1 MTWLF
6 FPPVFSFF
14 FLILSALLHNRAAAV
29 EVPDAVWGMTIAAYV
44 CMCALSLFFILRGEN
59 RFNYGISLLTQ
70 GLMLSVMSM
79 QFGVTFMS
87 WIGLIL
93 FLAGLVT
100 VFFYATGRHA
110 SASSPAATGSDG
122 DGGSSYKRLDG
133 VLEKLSVAVCHTD
146 SKGVVASATTR
157 FCEAVGR
164 DIKSVTGKMIAD
176 LMPIDNEEVTLN
188 SGKWWLTQ
196 EHDGARYY
204 FLLKPTPD
212 GKPQQTAPVE
222 IVTDEKFK
230 SIYDK
235 VTGLYT
241 DGYRKIRG
249 LEEVSRAQRYKR
261 PLSGLLIALSFEPSS
276 DVKLTREQEEILDGT
291 FKSRVQAALRTTD
304 CGFLTAD
311 GRVQI
316 LLPETPQAG
325 AKTLL
330 SRIITLPQD
339 IYDEEIRAAVNPRVR
354 GGLFF
359 YNGAS
364 RMEYGIFSAALEESF
379 VKSRDGGEV
388 APPKNQAA

>member
-1 MTWLF
+1 M
-6 FPPVFSFF
+6 
-14 FLILSALLHNRAAAV
+14 
-29 EVPDAVWGMTIAAYV
+29 
-44 CMCALSLFFILRGEN
+44 
-59 RFNYGISLLTQ
+59 
-70 GLMLSVMSM
+70 
-79 QFGVTFMS
+79 
-87 WIGLIL
+87 
-93 FLAGLVT
+93 
-100 VFFYATGRHA
+100 
-110 SASSPAATGSDG
+110 
-122 DGGSSYKRLDG
+122 
-133 VLEKLSVAVCHTD
+133 
-146 SKGVVASATTR
+146 
-157 FCEAVGR
+157 
-164 DIKSVTGKMIAD
+164 
-176 LMPIDNEEVTLN
+176 
-188 SGKWWLTQ
+188 
-196 EHDGARYY
+196 
-204 FLLKPTPD
+204 
-212 GKPQQTAPVE
+212 
-222 IVTDEKFK
+222 
-230 SIYDK
+230 
-235 VTGLYT
+235 
-241 DGYRKIRG
+241 
-249 LEEVSRAQRYKR
+249 SRAQRYKR